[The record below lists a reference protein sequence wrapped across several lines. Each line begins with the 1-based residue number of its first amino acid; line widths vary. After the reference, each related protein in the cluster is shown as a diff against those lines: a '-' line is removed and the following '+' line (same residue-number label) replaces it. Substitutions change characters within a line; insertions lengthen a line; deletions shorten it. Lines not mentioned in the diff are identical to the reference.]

1 MITVKLNKDSYQ
13 DYINTKSK
21 KELIDYINTYDTK
34 YQGHN
39 GYEIKVF

>member
-1 MITVKLNKDSYQ
+1 MITVKLNKHSLQ

-21 KELIDYINTYDTK
+21 KELINYINTYDTK

-39 GYEIKVF
+39 GYEIKCF